1 MGEIIKGKI
10 SIAVKNF
17 IFIAVS
23 VIALIPV
30 YIVTYIAT
38 GYFSYY
44 YADIRIGN
52 YLNELGMEKRPGS
65 FFGIIITQQTQI
77 EKTDEGI
84 FERILA
90 QQTPTG
96 KTEEW
101 FFERILAQQTLTG
114 GKKLML
120 GIVAWKKETP
130 NITHD
135 YSFIVERNFFFGGW
149 KIVTIKYNGEAK
161 WKP

>member
-1 MGEIIKGKI
+1 MGEIIKGRRLI
-10 SIAVKNF
+10 TVKNF

-30 YIVTYIAT
+30 YIATYIST
-38 GYFSYY
+38 GYFSYC

-52 YLNELGMEKRPGS
+52 YLNELGMEKRLGS

-84 FERILA
+84 FEKILA
-90 QQTPTG
+90 
-96 KTEEW
+96 E
-101 FFERILAQQTLTG
+101 QTLTE

-130 NITHD
+130 NITHN
-135 YSFIVERNFFFGGW
+135 YYFIVERNWFFGGW

>member
-1 MGEIIKGKI
+1 MGEIIKGRRLI
-10 SIAVKNF
+10 TVKNF

-30 YIVTYIAT
+30 YIATYIST
-38 GYFSYY
+38 GYFSYC

-52 YLNELGMEKRPGS
+52 YLNELGMEKRLGS

-90 QQTPTG
+90 EQTLPERTKG
-96 KTEEW
+96 G
-101 FFERILAQQTLTG
+101 FFERILAEQTLTG
-114 GKKLML
+114 WKKLML

-130 NITHD
+130 NITHN
-135 YSFIVERNFFFGGW
+135 YSFIVERNWFFGGW